1 MRVVICLCL
10 FLSTLLPWAEKAQTN
25 PTAVPLVNAA
35 DSFVPTQWYML
46 NLQLIRKSHRFTPP
60 LASRALGYIGITLY
74 EALVPGMPDYQSLAG
89 LLNDLPTIP
98 SERLCNP
105 CHWQEVANAALA
117 QITRHL
123 LEDAFVIQ
131 RERIDTLEAQFA
143 EQFVKD
149 AAPEVLQSSAEWG
162 RAVAEHIFEWSKS
175 DGGHEAYQRS
185 RPKGYVSP
193 KGDGLWIPTP
203 PRYIPPLQPQWGNN
217 RPFLLPSGA
226 ACAVAPPPAFSS
238 EVDSQFYQAAL
249 EVYTTVKALT
259 PEQKLIARYWADD
272 PWLTI
277 TPPGHSL
284 AIATQVLEQED
295 ASLEMAAITYA
306 KLGIAVADSFIACW
320 HDKYTWNLIRPLTY
334 IQRNIDATWNKPSI
348 TDPVITPPFPSY
360 PSGHASDS
368 AAAMAVLTDLF
379 GANYHFTD
387 RSREDA
393 GFAPRS
399 FDSFMQAAEEA
410 AISRLYGGIHYRF
423 DSEAGLQQGKCVGER
438 VNRLPLRRK

>member
-1 MRVVICLCL
+1 MRQL
-10 FLSTLLPWAEKAQTN
+10 FGAKRLLSISLSGRKAM
-25 PTAVPLVNAA
+25 AVMKRINGAA
-35 DSFVPTQWYML
+35 
-46 NLQLIRKSHRFTPP
+46 RKAMF
-60 LASRALGYIGITLY
+60 
-74 EALVPGMPDYQSLAG
+74 
-89 LLNDLPTIP
+89 
-98 SERLCNP
+98 
-105 CHWQEVANAALA
+105 
-117 QITRHL
+117 
-123 LEDAFVIQ
+123 
-131 RERIDTLEAQFA
+131 
-143 EQFVKD
+143 
-149 AAPEVLQSSAEWG
+149 
-162 RAVAEHIFEWSKS
+162 
-175 DGGHEAYQRS
+175 
-185 RPKGYVSP
+185 RPKAMGC
-193 KGDGLWIPTP
+193 GFLHRHATF
-203 PRYIPPLQPQWGNN
+203 RHCN
-217 RPFLLPSGA
+217 RSGA
-226 ACAVAPPPAFSS
+226 TIAPFCCHPAQRAQLPPPPAFSS
-238 EVDSQFYQAAL
+238 KVDSQFYQAAL

-284 AIATQVLEQED
+284 AIATQVLEQEE

-320 HDKYTWNLIRPLTY
+320 RDKYTWNLIRPLTY

-368 AAAMAVLTDLF
+368 AAAMAVLTDLV

-438 VNRLPLRRK
+438 VNRLALRRK

>member
-1 MRVVICLCL
+1 MRFVICLCL
-10 FLSTLLPWAEKAQTN
+10 LLATLLPSAVEAQTSHSQA
-25 PTAVPLVNAA
+25 PFVSEQDA
-35 DSFVPTQWYML
+35 SVPTQWYGL
-46 NLQLIRKSHRFTPP
+46 SFQIIRHSFRFTPP
-60 LASRALGYIGITLY
+60 LASRMLGYMGVTLY
-74 EALVPGMPDYQSLAG
+74 EALLPGMPEYKSLAG
-89 LLNDLPTIP
+89 QLNQLPPLSTTALCDP
-98 SERLCNP
+98 CEWRL
-105 CHWQEVANAALA
+105 VANAALSE
-117 QITRHL
+117 ITRKL
-123 LEDAFVIQ
+123 VEDAFVVDRQ
-131 RERIDTLEAQFA
+131 RIDELEEQFA
-143 EQFVKD
+143 TQFASEVD
-149 AAPEVLQSSAEWG
+149 AKVADASIVWG
-162 RAVAEHIFEWSKS
+162 KTVAEHIFEWSKS

-238 EVDSQFYQAAL
+238 KVDSQFYQAAL

-284 AIATQVLEQED
+284 AIATQVLEQEE

-320 HDKYTWNLIRPLTY
+320 RDKYTWNLIRPLTY

-379 GANYHFTD
+379 GSNYHFTD
-387 RSREDA
+387 HSREDA

-438 VNRLPLRRK
+438 VNRLALRRK